1 MYSFPSSLGEN
12 SERSVEMNLG
22 FCSSGISSVN
32 IQGERIESTRTEIS
46 KSGIN
51 ESVLGLI
58 ANIILTHCSFVKSS
72 VERHI
77 LTSMEHCSYIIS
89 NINLKKLF
97 PCLVI
102 LILIPSNSL
111 ATSECND
118 SEMDFNIIKTIDHQP
133 NSFTQG
139 LEIKDTRLFE
149 STGIYGSSSLRELN
163 ISSGEVIREINF
175 DEDIFSE
182 GISIL
187 NDSIV
192 MLTWREEHA
201 KIFDIDTFE
210 LIGNYNY
217 TGEGWGLCN
226 NGDNF
231 IMSNG
236 SSKLAIR
243 NINDFNI
250 SSLITVKENNKEI
263 SNLNE
268 LECVGDLV
276 YANIWKENRIISINI
291 TSGIVQNSFSL
302 ESLSHNQKDADS
314 VLNGIAFSEQDNYFL
329 LTGKNW
335 EKIYSIDL
343 TSFNESNMSCNDIE
357 SDISKFNQI
366 ANYLSKNVFL
376 SIISLVAITIF
387 VMPGSWPALTF
398 LFFRTFMR
406 QHEQLNTSGITTE
419 EEEN

>member
-1 MYSFPSSLGEN
+1 
-12 SERSVEMNLG
+12 
-22 FCSSGISSVN
+22 
-32 IQGERIESTRTEIS
+32 
-46 KSGIN
+46 
-51 ESVLGLI
+51 
-58 ANIILTHCSFVKSS
+58 
-72 VERHI
+72 
-77 LTSMEHCSYIIS
+77 MEHCSYIIS

>member
-1 MYSFPSSLGEN
+1 
-12 SERSVEMNLG
+12 MNLG
-22 FCSSGISSVN
+22 LCSSEISLEN
-32 IQGERIESTRTEIS
+32 TQGEKIENTRTEIS

-51 ESVLGLI
+51 EPVLGLI
-58 ANIILTHCSFVKSS
+58 ANIILTHCIYVIYW

-77 LTSMEHCSYIIS
+77 LTSMEHCSYMVS

-111 ATSECND
+111 ATSACND
-118 SEMDFNIIKTIDHQP
+118 SEIGFNIIKTIDHQP

-139 LEIKDTRLFE
+139 LEIQGTRLFE
-149 STGIYGSSSLRELN
+149 STGMYGSSSLRELN
-163 ISSGEVIREINF
+163 MSSGEVIREINF

-187 NDSIV
+187 NDTIV

-236 SSKLAIR
+236 SSNLAIR
-243 NINDFNI
+243 NIKDFNV
-250 SSLITVKENNKEI
+250 SSTITVKENNKEI

-291 TSGIVQNSFSL
+291 TNGIVQHSISL
-302 ESLSHNQKDADS
+302 ESLSDNQKDADS

-335 EKIYSIDL
+335 EKIYFTNLIP
-343 TSFNESNMSCNDIE
+343 FNESNITCNDIE
-357 SDISKFNQI
+357 SDISKFKQLTD
-366 ANYLSKNVFL
+366 YLSKNVFL
-376 SIISLVAITIF
+376 SIISLVVITIF
-387 VMPGSWPALTF
+387 VMPGSWPAFTF

-406 QHEQLNTSGITTE
+406 QHEQLTTSGNTIE
-419 EEEN
+419 EDEED

>member
-1 MYSFPSSLGEN
+1 
-12 SERSVEMNLG
+12 MNLG
-22 FCSSGISSVN
+22 FCSSEISSEN
-32 IQGERIESTRTEIS
+32 IQGEKIENNNTEIS

-51 ESVLGLI
+51 ELVLGLM
-58 ANIILTHCSFVKSS
+58 ANIILTHCIDVVYW

-77 LTSMEHCSYIIS
+77 LTSMEHCSYMLS
-89 NINLKKLF
+89 NNNSKKLF
-97 PCLVI
+97 SCLVI
-102 LILIPSNSL
+102 VILMPANSS
-111 ATSECND
+111 ATSPCND
-118 SEMDFNIIKTIDHQP
+118 FETDFNIVKTIDHQP

-149 STGIYGSSSLRELN
+149 STGLYGSSSLRELN
-163 ISSGEVIREINF
+163 MTSGEIIREINF

-187 NDSIV
+187 NNSIV
-192 MLTWREEHA
+192 MLTWKEQHA

-226 NGDNF
+226 NGDIF

-236 SSKLAIR
+236 SSDLTLR
-243 NINDFNI
+243 NIDDFSV
-250 SSLITVKENNKEI
+250 SSIVTVKENNEEI

-291 TSGIVQNSFSL
+291 TSGIVQHSFSL
-302 ESLSHNQKDADS
+302 ESLSDNQKDSDS
-314 VLNGIAFSEQDNYFL
+314 VLNGIAFSEQDNSFL

-335 EKIYSIDL
+335 EKIYFTNFSL
-343 TSFNESNMSCNDIE
+343 SNTSNISCNDIE
-357 SDISKFNQI
+357 SDMGKFKQI
-366 ANYLSKNVFL
+366 TNYLSKNVFL
-376 SIISLVAITIF
+376 SVFSLVAITIF
-387 VMPGSWPALTF
+387 VMPGSWPAFTF

-406 QHEQLNTSGITTE
+406 QHEQPTSSGDNIE
-419 EEEN
+419 EEEKD

>member
-1 MYSFPSSLGEN
+1 M
-12 SERSVEMNLG
+12 
-22 FCSSGISSVN
+22 
-32 IQGERIESTRTEIS
+32 
-46 KSGIN
+46 
-51 ESVLGLI
+51 
-58 ANIILTHCSFVKSS
+58 
-72 VERHI
+72 
-77 LTSMEHCSYIIS
+77 IS

-102 LILIPSNSL
+102 LILLPSNSL
-111 ATSECND
+111 ATSACNG

-139 LEIKDTRLFE
+139 LEIKGTRLFE

-163 ISSGEVIREINF
+163 MSSGEVIREINF

-192 MLTWREEHA
+192 MLTWRGQHA

-243 NINDFNI
+243 NIYDFNV
-250 SSLITVKENNKEI
+250 SSIITVKENNKEI
-263 SNLNE
+263 YSLNE

-291 TSGIVQNSFSL
+291 TSGIVQNSISL

-335 EKIYSIDL
+335 EKIYFTNL
-343 TSFNESNMSCNDIE
+343 TSFNESNISCNDIE
-357 SDISKFNQI
+357 SDISKFKQI
-366 ANYLSKNVFL
+366 TNYLSKNVFL
-376 SIISLVAITIF
+376 SMISIVAITIF
-387 VMPGSWPALTF
+387 LMPGSWPAFTF

-406 QHEQLNTSGITTE
+406 QHEQLTTSGNTNE
-419 EEEN
+419 EEED